1 MKFAVI
7 DGVSGRKGA
16 PRNSICDLDPSG
28 QYTSNFIVVDRAR
41 LVEFS
46 KRG

>member
-7 DGVSGRKGA
+7 AGVSRRKG
-16 PRNSICDLDPSG
+16 NSICDLDPSG